1 MQSLYPDFKYKKAV
15 SKKEYPIQPEFL
27 LPGLYYGSVRFHSND
42 IKQRVVLWER
52 IVEKKKGKGF
62 QPHILEV
69 AGEIEVQLKTRL
81 QYLQ

>member
-1 MQSLYPDFKYKKAV
+1 MQSLHPDFKYKKAV

-62 QPHILEV
+62 QPRILEV